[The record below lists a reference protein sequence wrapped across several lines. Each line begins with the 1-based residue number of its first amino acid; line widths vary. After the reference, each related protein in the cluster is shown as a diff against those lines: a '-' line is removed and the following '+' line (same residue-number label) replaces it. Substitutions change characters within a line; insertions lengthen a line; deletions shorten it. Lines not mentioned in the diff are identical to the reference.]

1 MVRNAFI
8 KKIKELSEKPVTQA
22 VLLIVLITVVA
33 ALVVTYSEAG
43 ANTQFRGFWDGVW
56 WVLVTISTV
65 GYGDKAP
72 ITPLGRFVAIVI
84 MLFGVALLSV
94 ITATFSSIFVTRKIK
109 EGKGLQEI
117 KSKGHILLC
126 GWNTQA
132 EGILTTFEKE
142 KTSTPIVMINQLTEE
157 EAADVI
163 TRFSNLKLRFVRGD
177 FTRENILNRANT
189 KFASSVIILPDISS
203 GNMRPGD
210 ERTILAT
217 LSIKTINPKAKV
229 YAHIMDR
236 DNLSHLRKAR
246 ADEVIVSDEHS
257 GYLLANHVV
266 APGVP
271 QFFKQL
277 FSETAPFALK
287 RRPVGSDWVGKT
299 YAEFREDYQQKG
311 EGILLGIGTMSEPF
325 NLADLMSDD
334 YSYLD
339 EFIMRK
345 FEEAGRGGNDNEEV
359 KVLINPAGDTQ
370 LHQNDFY
377 IALEKEIE

>member
-1 MVRNAFI
+1 MAKEKSI
-8 KKIKELSEKPVTQA
+8 KNFKDILEQPVIQA
-22 VLLIVLITVVA
+22 ILLIILITVA
-33 ALVVTYSEAG
+33 AAFIVTLSEAG
-43 ANTQFRGFWDGVW
+43 ANSQFKGFWDGVW

-72 ITPLGRFVAIVI
+72 VTPLGRFVAVLI

-94 ITATFSSIFVTRKIK
+94 ITATVSSIFVTRKIK

-117 KSKGHILLC
+117 KTKGHILLC

-132 EGILTTFEKE
+132 ESILTTFEKE
-142 KTSTPIVMINQLTEE
+142 KTVTPIVMINQLTEE

-163 TRFSNLKLRFVRGD
+163 TRFSDLKIRFVRGD

-189 KFASSVIILPDISS
+189 KFASSIIILPDISA

-229 YAHIMDR
+229 YAHILDR

-257 GYLLANHVV
+257 GYLLASHVV

-271 QFFKQL
+271 QFLKQL
-277 FSETAPFALK
+277 FSESAPYTLK
-287 RRPVGSDWVGKT
+287 RRPFESDWIGKT
-299 YAEFREDYQQKG
+299 YGDFRQEFQQKSD
-311 EGILLGIGTMSEPF
+311 GILLGIGTMSEPF
-325 NLADLMSDD
+325 NLSDLMSDD

-345 FEEAGRGGNDNEEV
+345 FEEAGRGGKEHEEV
-359 KVLINPAGDTQ
+359 KVLINPSADTE

-377 IALEKEIE
+377 ISLEREEE

>member
-1 MVRNAFI
+1 MANEKSI
-8 KKIKELSEKPVTQA
+8 KKFKEIIEKPVTQA
-22 VLLIVLITVVA
+22 VLLILLITVA
-33 ALVVTYSEAG
+33 AAFTVTYSEAG
-43 ANTQFRGFWDGVW
+43 ANAQFKGFWDGVW

-72 ITPLGRFVAIVI
+72 ITPLGRFVAVVI

-94 ITATFSSIFVTRKIK
+94 ITATVSSIFVTRKIK

-117 KSKGHILLC
+117 KTKGHILLC
-126 GWNTQA
+126 GWNMQA
-132 EGILTTFEKE
+132 ENILSTFEKE
-142 KTSTPIVMINQLTEE
+142 KTTTPIVMINQLTEE

-163 TRFSNLKLRFVRGD
+163 TRFSDLKLRFVRGD
-177 FTRENILNRANT
+177 FTRENILNRANA
-189 KFASSVIILPDISS
+189 KFASSVIILPDISA

-266 APGVP
+266 APGIP

-277 FSETAPFALK
+277 FSESAPYALK
-287 RRPVGSDWVGKT
+287 RRPVGPDWVGKT
-299 YAEFREDYQQKG
+299 YEDFRQDYQQKTN
-311 EGILLGIGTMSEPF
+311 GILLGIGTMSEPF

-345 FEEAGRGGNDNEEV
+345 FEEAGRGGTDHEEV
-359 KVLINPAGDTQ
+359 KVLINPPAETELQ
-370 LHQNDFY
+370 QNDFY
-377 IALEKEIE
+377 IALERVTE